1 MQLAYILPWRTNM
14 RCTRIMISVG
24 LAALFLGCTEKA
36 QIIEQ
41 KCSQCHSS
49 SYVYKQKRTM
59 EEWGRLLTGMKAR
72 GLKLTSEEEK
82 TVTDILSKNYS
93 LK

>member
-1 MQLAYILPWRTNM
+1 
-14 RCTRIMISVG
+14 MISVG
-24 LAALFLGCTEKA
+24 LAALFLGCSAKP

-41 KCSQCHSS
+41 NCSRCHTS

-59 EEWGRLLTGMKAR
+59 DEWGRLLTAMKAR
-72 GLKLTSEEEK
+72 GLKLTPEEEK
-82 TVTDILSKNYS
+82 TVRDILSKNYS

>member
-1 MQLAYILPWRTNM
+1 M
-14 RCTRIMISVG
+14 RWTRIMIFA
-24 LAALFLGCTEKA
+24 LAALFLGCTEKD

-59 EEWGRLLTGMKAR
+59 EDWDRLLTGMKAR
-72 GLKLTSEEEK
+72 GLKLNSEEERA
-82 TVTDILSKNYS
+82 VREVLSKKYS